1 MLNLFTQYP
10 LLFFIIFPGVLMT
23 IAIHEFAH
31 CWAADKLGD
40 PTPRIKGRL
49 TLDPRVHLDPLGV
62 VAILLTRFGW
72 GKPAPFD
79 PFNLKDPVRDTAI
92 IAVAGGLAN
101 FLIAGVLSIIL
112 KIFPIPPG
120 IITVALVQ
128 LAAINIYLAIFNLV
142 PVHPL
147 DGSKVLKALLPK
159 DIGLEYERFMERYG
173 LMVLIL
179 LLIPIGGQTPIVQ
192 LVSPIANFFLR
203 LMLGG
208 I

>member
-1 MLNLFTQYP
+1 MINLFIQYP
-10 LLFFIIFPGVLMT
+10 ILFLIIFPGVLMT
-23 IAIHEFAH
+23 IVVHEFAH
-31 CWAADKLGD
+31 SWAADKLGD

-49 TLDPRVHLDPLGV
+49 TLDPRAHLDPLGV

-92 IAVAGGLAN
+92 IAVAGGVAN
-101 FLIAGVLSIIL
+101 FIVAGLLSIIL
-112 KIFPIPPG
+112 RFALIPPG
-120 IITVALVQ
+120 IFSIALAQ
-128 LAAINIYLAIFNLV
+128 LVAINIYLAIFNLV

-159 DIGLEYERFMERYG
+159 DVGLEYERFMERYG
-173 LMVLIL
+173 LMILIL
-179 LLIPIGGQTPIVQ
+179 LLIPIGGQMPIVQ
-192 LVSPIANFFLR
+192 LVSPVASFFLK

-208 I
+208 